1 MRQPFFE
8 DLMTAMYPSG
18 LLHTF
23 GVNGKI
29 SGSVGAVGEMQ
40 EVLPLLHSP
49 RGCGFH
55 YRYSARRRHQPFY
68 SVLTSNLEERDIICG
83 GEEKLRQAIRDA
95 WSRYRP
101 GLIMVIPSPISDILN
116 EDVRSVCAELRREG
130 ISVVGVQSELFSHR
144 DKNYTRNR
152 LKELA
157 HQTITGDNRL
167 EMELKGCGFTEALY
181 ALVEQVMEPSAQ
193 IPHSVNIETVGWGS
207 EGKAALREL
216 EVFLNGCG
224 IQVNTWIPS
233 ALLSSLVHAPAAEL
247 NLVKRVRWARRMRE
261 KFGTAYLHIGGAGR
275 YAGLDGICTFY
286 RDIGQA
292 LRMEEAVE
300 PVVLAARAQAL
311 EETAEARRRLG
322 QARAVLVSRSIQQA
336 PFELKSYVRD
346 YSRRVNA
353 VYERYTDLVEPFS
366 IDESWLDITG
376 SLHLFG
382 GDAKALADEIRRV
395 LREELGLTVSVGVS
409 FNKIFAKMG
418 SDYKKPDAT
427 TVISRENY
435 QELLWPLPITSLLFV
450 GRSAAAALEHYG
462 VHTIG
467 DLARLDREAAAS
479 ILGRQGCTLHDY
491 ATGAEHSPVVPAR
504 EQPGPKSVGNGLTFP
519 RNLVG
524 WAELH
529 AGVTELADEVAVRLR
544 GHGLKCTTLQVT
556 IRDPNFKDICRQKR
570 LSAPTYVAREL
581 TETAM
586 ELIRAAWRENA
597 PVRALTLTAQAL
609 VEEGEAGEQLD
620 LFAAGAAPRRD
631 KLEKLEK
638 AMDGIRDKFG
648 RDAIAPASTVHRD
661 RAEVKAEQRLPPV
674 D

>member
-193 IPHSVNIETVGWGS
+193 IPHSINIETVGWGS

-233 ALLSSLVHAPAAEL
+233 APLSSLVHAPAAEL
-247 NLVKRVRWARRMRE
+247 NLVKRVRPDAC
-261 KFGTAYLHIGGAGR
+261 GR
-275 YAGLDGICTFY
+275 NSEPHTFTS
-286 RDIGQA
+286 
-292 LRMEEAVE
+292 
-300 PVVLAARAQAL
+300 AARDATPDWMESAPFTGTL
-311 EETAEARRRLG
+311 DRPSAWRRRW
-322 QARAVLVSRSIQQA
+322 SPS
-336 PFELKSYVRD
+336 SW
-346 YSRRVNA
+346 RRGPRPWRRRRRPA
-353 VYERYTDLVEPFS
+353 AAWGRPGRFS
-366 IDESWLDITG
+366 
-376 SLHLFG
+376 
-382 GDAKALADEIRRV
+382 
-395 LREELGLTVSVGVS
+395 
-409 FNKIFAKMG
+409 
-418 SDYKKPDAT
+418 
-427 TVISRENY
+427 
-435 QELLWPLPITSLLFV
+435 
-450 GRSAAAALEHYG
+450 SAAA
-462 VHTIG
+462 
-467 DLARLDREAAAS
+467 S
-479 ILGRQGCTLHDY
+479 
-491 ATGAEHSPVVPAR
+491 S
-504 EQPGPKSVGNGLTFP
+504 
-519 RNLVG
+519 
-524 WAELH
+524 
-529 AGVTELADEVAVRLR
+529 
-544 GHGLKCTTLQVT
+544 
-556 IRDPNFKDICRQKR
+556 
-570 LSAPTYVAREL
+570 
-581 TETAM
+581 
-586 ELIRAAWRENA
+586 
-597 PVRALTLTAQAL
+597 
-609 VEEGEAGEQLD
+609 
-620 LFAAGAAPRRD
+620 
-631 KLEKLEK
+631 
-638 AMDGIRDKFG
+638 
-648 RDAIAPASTVHRD
+648 
-661 RAEVKAEQRLPPV
+661 RLPSSSNPMCGTMACRSPISV
-674 D
+674 SS

>member
-193 IPHSVNIETVGWGS
+193 IPHSINIETVGWGS

-216 EVFLNGCG
+216 EEDGVITRTVYPETPIRVEYHLTPAGKSLC
-224 IQVNTWIPS
+224 
-233 ALLSSLVHAPAAEL
+233 ALLDAIYDWGWHQ
-247 NLVKRVRWARRMRE
+247 MRE
-261 KFGTAYLHIGGAGR
+261 
-275 YAGLDGICTFY
+275 
-286 RDIGQA
+286 
-292 LRMEEAVE
+292 
-300 PVVLAARAQAL
+300 RA
-311 EETAEARRRLG
+311 
-322 QARAVLVSRSIQQA
+322 
-336 PFELKSYVRD
+336 
-346 YSRRVNA
+346 
-353 VYERYTDLVEPFS
+353 
-366 IDESWLDITG
+366 LDI
-376 SLHLFG
+376 
-382 GDAKALADEIRRV
+382 DP
-395 LREELGLTVSVGVS
+395 LGEMWHGYRT
-409 FNKIFAKMG
+409 M
-418 SDYKKPDAT
+418 DPD
-427 TVISRENY
+427 IM
-435 QELLWPLPITSLLFV
+435 
-450 GRSAAAALEHYG
+450 
-462 VHTIG
+462 
-467 DLARLDREAAAS
+467 EA
-479 ILGRQGCTLHDY
+479 
-491 ATGAEHSPVVPAR
+491 P
-504 EQPGPKSVGNGLTFP
+504 
-519 RNLVG
+519 
-524 WAELH
+524 
-529 AGVTELADEVAVRLR
+529 
-544 GHGLKCTTLQVT
+544 
-556 IRDPNFKDICRQKR
+556 QKR
-570 LSAPTYVAREL
+570 
-581 TETAM
+581 
-586 ELIRAAWRENA
+586 
-597 PVRALTLTAQAL
+597 
-609 VEEGEAGEQLD
+609 
-620 LFAAGAAPRRD
+620 
-631 KLEKLEK
+631 
-638 AMDGIRDKFG
+638 
-648 RDAIAPASTVHRD
+648 
-661 RAEVKAEQRLPPV
+661 
-674 D
+674 

>member
-193 IPHSVNIETVGWGS
+193 IPHSINIETVGWGS

-216 EVFLNGCG
+216 EEEVGVTCGRLTYLGCLYLSPGFSTEVLHMYLAQDLKQGQCHPDEDEFLESER
-224 IQVNTWIPS
+224 IP
-233 ALLSSLVHAPAAEL
+233 
-247 NLVKRVRWARRMRE
+247 
-261 KFGTAYLHIGGAGR
+261 F
-275 YAGLDGICTFY
+275 D
-286 RDIGQA
+286 Q
-292 LRMEEAVE
+292 
-300 PVVLAARAQAL
+300 
-311 EETAEARRRLG
+311 
-322 QARAVLVSRSIQQA
+322 
-336 PFELKSYVRD
+336 
-346 YSRRVNA
+346 
-353 VYERYTDLVEPFS
+353 
-366 IDESWLDITG
+366 
-376 SLHLFG
+376 LFQKVMSG
-382 GDAKALADEIRRV
+382 EIADAKTVALV
-395 LREELGLTVSVGVS
+395 LKTKQLLGL
-409 FNKIFAKMG
+409 
-418 SDYKKPDAT
+418 
-427 TVISRENY
+427 
-435 QELLWPLPITSLLFV
+435 
-450 GRSAAAALEHYG
+450 
-462 VHTIG
+462 
-467 DLARLDREAAAS
+467 
-479 ILGRQGCTLHDY
+479 
-491 ATGAEHSPVVPAR
+491 
-504 EQPGPKSVGNGLTFP
+504 
-519 RNLVG
+519 
-524 WAELH
+524 
-529 AGVTELADEVAVRLR
+529 
-544 GHGLKCTTLQVT
+544 
-556 IRDPNFKDICRQKR
+556 
-570 LSAPTYVAREL
+570 
-581 TETAM
+581 
-586 ELIRAAWRENA
+586 
-597 PVRALTLTAQAL
+597 
-609 VEEGEAGEQLD
+609 
-620 LFAAGAAPRRD
+620 
-631 KLEKLEK
+631 
-638 AMDGIRDKFG
+638 
-648 RDAIAPASTVHRD
+648 
-661 RAEVKAEQRLPPV
+661 
-674 D
+674 

>member
-193 IPHSVNIETVGWGS
+193 IPHSINIETVGWGS

-233 ALLSSLVHAPAAEL
+233 APLSSLVHAPAAEL

-275 YAGLDGICTFY
+275 YAGLDGICTLD
-286 RDIGQA
+286 RPSA
-292 LRMEEAVE
+292 W
-300 PVVLAARAQAL
+300 
-311 EETAEARRRLG
+311 RRRW
-322 QARAVLVSRSIQQA
+322 SPS
-336 PFELKSYVRD
+336 SW
-346 YSRRVNA
+346 RRGPRPWRRRRRPA
-353 VYERYTDLVEPFS
+353 AAWGRPGRFS
-366 IDESWLDITG
+366 
-376 SLHLFG
+376 
-382 GDAKALADEIRRV
+382 
-395 LREELGLTVSVGVS
+395 
-409 FNKIFAKMG
+409 
-418 SDYKKPDAT
+418 
-427 TVISRENY
+427 
-435 QELLWPLPITSLLFV
+435 
-450 GRSAAAALEHYG
+450 SAAA
-462 VHTIG
+462 
-467 DLARLDREAAAS
+467 S
-479 ILGRQGCTLHDY
+479 
-491 ATGAEHSPVVPAR
+491 S
-504 EQPGPKSVGNGLTFP
+504 
-519 RNLVG
+519 
-524 WAELH
+524 
-529 AGVTELADEVAVRLR
+529 
-544 GHGLKCTTLQVT
+544 
-556 IRDPNFKDICRQKR
+556 
-570 LSAPTYVAREL
+570 
-581 TETAM
+581 
-586 ELIRAAWRENA
+586 
-597 PVRALTLTAQAL
+597 
-609 VEEGEAGEQLD
+609 
-620 LFAAGAAPRRD
+620 
-631 KLEKLEK
+631 
-638 AMDGIRDKFG
+638 
-648 RDAIAPASTVHRD
+648 
-661 RAEVKAEQRLPPV
+661 RLPSSSNPMCGTMACRSPISV
-674 D
+674 SS

>member
-144 DKNYTRNR
+144 DKNYTRNS

-216 EVFLNGCG
+216 EAFLNGCG

-233 ALLSSLVHAPAAEL
+233 APLSSLVHAPAAEL

-292 LRMEEAVE
+292 LRMEAAVE

-346 YSRRVNA
+346 YGLSVSHLCVILTPESRKNLNV
-353 VYERYTDLVEPFS
+353 TP
-366 IDESWLDITG
+366 
-376 SLHLFG
+376 
-382 GDAKALADEIRRV
+382 ALED
-395 LREELGLTVSVGVS
+395 
-409 FNKIFAKMG
+409 
-418 SDYKKPDAT
+418 
-427 TVISRENY
+427 
-435 QELLWPLPITSLLFV
+435 SLL
-450 GRSAAAALEHYG
+450 
-462 VHTIG
+462 
-467 DLARLDREAAAS
+467 ARVREAAALYS
-479 ILGRQGCTLHDY
+479 PETQLLLNP
-491 ATGAEHSPVVPAR
+491 AE
-504 EQPGPKSVGNGLTFP
+504 ET
-519 RNLVG
+519 
-524 WAELH
+524 
-529 AGVTELADEVAVRLR
+529 LR
-544 GHGLKCTTLQVT
+544 GIFAEADVVVGTGDFTLEGMGAPLIPAVNETTSLSFPSYVRTVRRMCRRLEHG
-556 IRDPNFKDICRQKR
+556 
-570 LSAPTYVAREL
+570 
-581 TETAM
+581 TERSSLLLGKM
-586 ELIRAAWRENA
+586 PFQSRHYPLYCNQSNLAAKEMWSRMWLNRKGDS
-597 PVRALTLTAQAL
+597 V
-609 VEEGEAGEQLD
+609 
-620 LFAAGAAPRRD
+620 
-631 KLEKLEK
+631 
-638 AMDGIRDKFG
+638 
-648 RDAIAPASTVHRD
+648 
-661 RAEVKAEQRLPPV
+661 
-674 D
+674 